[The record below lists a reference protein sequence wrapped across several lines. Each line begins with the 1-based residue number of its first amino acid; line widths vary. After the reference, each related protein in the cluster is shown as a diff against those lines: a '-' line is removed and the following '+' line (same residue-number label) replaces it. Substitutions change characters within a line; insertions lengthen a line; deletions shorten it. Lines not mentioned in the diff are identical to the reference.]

1 MFVECR
7 YFLQG
12 KEKLDL
18 HCSCPHKRGCPLSM
32 GSACNAYLPDDVR
45 GSGLEKRLIWELQI
59 NTDSFE
65 KRFSLGFRAP
75 LAVEIFVNDYTT

>member
-1 MFVECR
+1 
-7 YFLQG
+7 
-12 KEKLDL
+12 
-18 HCSCPHKRGCPLSM
+18 M